1 MSTTNAKTPQPKA
14 QASAQEAAASADAAA
29 AVAAAVVQSAPAAQA
44 PDEHHGRGGLYTM
57 KDGKRVLVEQTQTA
71 TTKEA
76 Q

>member
-1 MSTTNAKTPQPKA
+1 MSTPNAKTPQPKA
-14 QASAQEAAASADAAA
+14 QASAQEAGASADA

>member
-1 MSTTNAKTPQPKA
+1 MSTPNAKTPQPKA
-14 QASAQEAAASADAAA
+14 QASAQEAAASADAA
-29 AVAAAVVQSAPAAQA
+29 VAAAVVQSAPTAQA

>member
-1 MSTTNAKTPQPKA
+1 MSTPNAKTLQPKA
-14 QASAQEAAASADAAA
+14 QASAQEAGASADA